1 MLIRSLVKYSIQMV
15 IDIRYQQRG
24 RARNDSISTV
34 VFSDISIGRAYE
46 MDYKMHILTIILNK
60 KGKKKKERNSYPL
73 WNDQYYFLSRFLL
86 EQHR

>member
-1 MLIRSLVKYSIQMV
+1 MV
-15 IDIRYQQRG
+15 INIRYQQRG

-60 KGKKKKERNSYPL
+60 KGKKKKKKGKKFIPIVE
-73 WNDQYYFLSRFLL
+73 
-86 EQHR
+86 